1 MLIGTIQA
9 YSLKWSRSSV
19 HVGMLVVLV
28 VVVGD
33 GSCTSL
39 SHNGESERYECF
51 RDLRDVTKL
60 DFEIRAYGNFFT
72 PMRKKRHMELNALI
86 NKIAH
91 LLI

>member
-1 MLIGTIQA
+1 
-9 YSLKWSRSSV
+9 
-19 HVGMLVVLV
+19 
-28 VVVGD
+28 
-33 GSCTSL
+33 
-39 SHNGESERYECF
+39 
-51 RDLRDVTKL
+51 LRDVTKL